1 MTKLLNR
8 FYTLISE
15 GKDKMKKQLRKTSTL
30 KCSNHTYTL
39 DRTGTVV
46 IDEDG
51 NYYSVLTDIEGF
63 LEDVDNL

>member
-1 MTKLLNR
+1 MTKLLDR

-15 GKDKMKKQLRKTSTL
+15 GEDKMKKQLKKTSTL
-30 KCSNHTYTL
+30 KCGNHTYTL
-39 DRTGTVV
+39 DYSDTVV

-51 NYYSVLTDIEGF
+51 YYYSVLTDIEGF